1 MLINPF
7 RLKGDLEA
15 LLLVTVSAKN
25 SFIDAH
31 YPGVVPPAFLN
42 ELGYFISIIQ
52 QLLLVQTS
60 DDHESEQFGAVIHV
74 IYQCYQT
81 LEGVSSR
88 LSRAGNGELDDNRRS
103 SLLRCY
109 IKEQLQDEIEGL
121 RDMIFKNIQAVNA
134 MFSIR
139 NSTRSSSMEIAGTGR
154 DSTQPRRRSSSFG
167 SFKPDDPEKT
177 LLPKAPE
184 ERPRPAFKTV
194 RFNPLPEVDQPPPVY
209 PRHGPLGLSD
219 AATHI
224 GRIVNHLDLESQ
236 APMQKRAQG
245 MPQHFISLMN
255 FGLFLI
261 VSFVF
266 LLYYIIKKH
275 DVSTGIGIM
284 GALLSLSTMVD
295 QVLQWLHRRRGV
307 RCEECLKI

>member
-139 NSTRSSSMEIAGTGR
+139 NSTRSSSMEIAGTGETPLNLGGDR
-154 DSTQPRRRSSSFG
+154 PLSDHLNPTIQKKHSCQKLRRSVHAQLSKLYASIPCP
-167 SFKPDDPEKT
+167 KWIN
-177 LLPKAPE
+177 LL
-184 ERPRPAFKTV
+184 
-194 RFNPLPEVDQPPPVY
+194 RFIHVTARLDSLMQQPI
-209 PRHGPLGLSD
+209 SD
-219 AATHI
+219 ALST
-224 GRIVNHLDLESQ
+224 
-236 APMQKRAQG
+236 
-245 MPQHFISLMN
+245 IS
-255 FGLFLI
+255 I
-261 VSFVF
+261 
-266 LLYYIIKKH
+266 
-275 DVSTGIGIM
+275 
-284 GALLSLSTMVD
+284 LSLK
-295 QVLQWLHRRRGV
+295 LPCRRELR
-307 RCEECLKI
+307 ECLNTSSPL